1 MCNRDKMVKKMYL
14 SIPLVLISLTLIYN
28 IDILDP
34 RILLAYYKMLLFK
47 MTLF

>member
-1 MCNRDKMVKKMYL
+1 MCNRDKIVKKMYL

-28 IDILDP
+28 IDIVDP
-34 RILLAYYKMLLFK
+34 RISLDHYKLLLFK